1 MLWRFL
7 INNVV
12 LIEAHYP
19 EYDDEED
26 IEAGVDDP
34 EEVFALSDGV
44 EDVVALQPGPG
55 AHHAGRLVQLV
66 GRRQGGQP
74 RGDPGPSAGLHLDS
88 RYRVTEECPMKGSFK
103 DLCHLLT

>member
-26 IEAGVDDP
+26 VEAGVDDP

-74 RGDPGPSAGLHLDS
+74 RGDPGTSAGLHLDN
-88 RYRVTEECPMKGSFK
+88 RYRVTEHSFSEWGFEVLK
-103 DLCHLLT
+103 

>member
-1 MLWRFL
+1 MALSPNL

-12 LIEAHYP
+12 LVEAHYP
-19 EYDDEED
+19 ENDDEED

-44 EDVVALQPGPG
+44 EDLVSLQHGHG
-55 AHHAGRLVQLV
+55 ADHAGRLVQLV

-74 RGDPGPSAGLHLDS
+74 RGDPGTSTGL
-88 RYRVTEECPMKGSFK
+88 Y
-103 DLCHLLT
+103 LLRL

>member
-12 LIEAHYP
+12 LVEAHYP
-19 EYDDEED
+19 EYDNEEN

-74 RGDPGPSAGLHLDS
+74 RGDPGPSAGLHLDN
-88 RYRVTEECPMKGSFK
+88 RYRVTEECRMKGSLK

>member
-1 MLWRFL
+1 MNL

-44 EDVVALQPGPG
+44 EDLVSLQHGHG
-55 AHHAGRLVQLV
+55 AHHTGRLVQLV

-74 RGDPGPSAGLHLDS
+74 RGDPGPSTGLHLDN
-88 RYRVTEECPMKGSFK
+88 RYRVTEECRMKGSFK